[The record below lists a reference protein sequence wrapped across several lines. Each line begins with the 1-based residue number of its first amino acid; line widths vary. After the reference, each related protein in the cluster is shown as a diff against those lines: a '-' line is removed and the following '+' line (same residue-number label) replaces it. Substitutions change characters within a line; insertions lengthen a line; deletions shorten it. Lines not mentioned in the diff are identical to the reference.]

1 MTLTATILLILLGLF
16 LVLLEIMVVPGLI
29 VGIIGAVMMIGGVVS
44 AWINHGSS
52 TGLMVLG
59 GTAVATVLS
68 IILAFRSKTW
78 KRVTLES
85 SIDGRVNT
93 LKEDSIKPGDTG
105 ITISRLAPMGKALI
119 NDQQLEVQSITG
131 FVNENTP
138 VIVTKVTGNK
148 ILVKPEN

>member
-1 MTLTATILLILLGLF
+1 MTLTATILLILAGLF
-16 LVLLEIMVVPGLI
+16 LVLLEILVVPGLI

-52 TGLMVLG
+52 IGLMILV
-59 GTAVATVLS
+59 GTAAATVLA

-78 KRVTLES
+78 KKVMLQS
-85 SIDGRVNT
+85 SIDSRVNT
-93 LKEDSIKPGDTG
+93 LTEDSVRPGDTG
-105 ITISRLAPMGKALI
+105 ITVSRLAPMGHARI
-119 NDQQLEVQSITG
+119 NDQHLEVQSITG

-138 VIVTKVTGNK
+138 VIVVKVTGNK